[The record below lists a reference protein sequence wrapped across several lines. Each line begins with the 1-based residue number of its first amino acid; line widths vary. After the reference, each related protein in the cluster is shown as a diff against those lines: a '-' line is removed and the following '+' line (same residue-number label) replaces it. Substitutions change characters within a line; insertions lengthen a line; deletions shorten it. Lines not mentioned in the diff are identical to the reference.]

1 MAVAACSSAP
11 CSCSFA
17 SAVHPPARLVCA
29 AAGGRSGG
37 GARFAAAAS
46 WGRGETRLRAA
57 GNPNES
63 NGKAPSPTN
72 SRAPAVT
79 ATLALPPASPAA
91 AACALLAAAHI
102 AAPFA
107 LAAALPATPAAV
119 VAAGLL
125 AAGHLRVAGLLT
137 FVLHGAAVRELATW
151 RYQRANLAAG
161 ASCAL
166 AAAALLP
173 SAAAA
178 PPAAAAGLAAL
189 LGATAAA
196 SAALYAASA
205 RSPGGIAF
213 ASTLA
218 VARGPRAVASEL
230 ASYALRDAGTLA
242 GVLCTLTLVIGLVGG
257 LAVLLGP
264 SPAASAA
271 GGAAF
276 DALRRP
282 AGALCLLSLV
292 AASLS
297 LTEFAGRVARLPLLE
312 AVKGALVDALA
323 EGAPEPGARRAP
335 RRAFLGLNACHL
347 AAAAAQLWCITQA
360 PAAGLDVNGDAAL
373 WAAATWSALA
383 VGVYGLAVAA
393 DIDFSSLWTAVW
405 RAGSF
410 AAGALWLASTGLF
423 FSREWT
429 DAWQGER

>member
-1 MAVAACSSAP
+1 MRV
-11 CSCSFA
+11 
-17 SAVHPPARLVCA
+17 
-29 AAGGRSGG
+29 
-37 GARFAAAAS
+37 
-46 WGRGETRLRAA
+46 RAA
-57 GNPNES
+57 GNS
-63 NGKAPSPTN
+63 TGGGG
-72 SRAPAVT
+72 RAPIVGGAASPPPT
-79 ATLALPPASPAA
+79 SSGALALPSASPAA
-91 AACALLAAAHI
+91 AGCALLAAAHLV
-102 AAPFA
+102 APFA
-107 LAAALPATPAAV
+107 LAAAVPATPAAG
-119 VAAGLL
+119 VAVGLL
-125 AAGHLRVAGLLT
+125 AAGHLRVAGLFSL
-137 FVLHGAAVRELATW
+137 LAYGASVRELATW
-151 RYQRANLAAG
+151 RFQRANLAVG

-189 LGATAAA
+189 LCATAVA

-205 RSPGGIAF
+205 RAPGGVAF

-218 VARGPRAVASEL
+218 GARGPRAVAGEL
-230 ASYALRDAGTLA
+230 ASYALRDAGTFA
-242 GVLCTLTLVIGLVGG
+242 GALCALTLAVGLAGG
-257 LAVLLGP
+257 LAVLLGASP
-264 SPAASAA
+264 PAAPVA

-282 AGALCLLSLV
+282 AGALCLLSLA

-323 EGAPEPGARRAP
+323 EGAAEPGARRAP
-335 RRAFLGLNACHL
+335 RRAFWGLNACHL
-347 AAAAAQLWCITQA
+347 AAAVAQLWCIAHA

-383 VGVYGLAVAA
+383 AGVYSAAVAA
-393 DIDFSSLWTAVW
+393 DVDFSSLYTSLW